1 MHGSS
6 LRGAEGGGQVRELSR
21 WQRRGGR
28 PKIVGAGLVL
38 AGGLLVIKVCP
49 WALWPLGMGLWL
61 VWAGLGPLLIGGVLV
76 WAGYRM
82 LAAR

>member
-1 MHGSS
+1 MHGPS
-6 LRGAEGGGQVRELSR
+6 LRGAEGGGQVSGFSR
-21 WQRRGGR
+21 WQRRGGQ
-28 PKIVGAGLVL
+28 PKLVGAGLVL
-38 AGGLLVIKVCP
+38 AGGLLVIKVWP

-61 VWAGLGPLLIGGVLV
+61 VWAGLGPILIGGVLV